1 MLVSYTHRVQFKSS
15 KIKRNISDF
24 LFLFKRFALQTV
36 YATFK
41 RFPVQIVQNMIKNIW
56 NHFSYF
62 ERFSSQNVHYIMN
75 RTIYTPKMF
84 ITSWTEQNK
93 TVHCLQNVFHSDST
107 FIFIFTKQKP
117 QLWISLRDCTGF
129 QSSKQI
135 FVLSIISV
143 SFSFTSY
150 SLRISYWICFW
161 FCVYFWFMLLHFLI
175 EWDYTYFV

>member
-15 KIKRNISDF
+15 KTKRNISDF

-107 FIFIFTKQKP
+107 FIFIFTKQNRNFEYPLGIALVLKAQSKP
-117 QLWISLRDCTGF
+117 LYS
-129 QSSKQI
+129 QS
-135 FVLSIISV
+135 FLCHFHLPHTLS
-143 SFSFTSY
+143 
-150 SLRISYWICFW
+150 
-161 FCVYFWFMLLHFLI
+161 
-175 EWDYTYFV
+175 E

>member
-62 ERFSSQNVHYIMN
+62 ERFASKNVHYIMN

-84 ITSWTEQNK
+84 ITSWTEQNR
-93 TVHCLQNVFHSDST
+93 
-107 FIFIFTKQKP
+107 TKQCIVCRMCFTVI
-117 QLWISLRDCTGF
+117 QHSFSSLRNKNRNFEYPLGIALVF
-129 QSSKQI
+129 KAQSKS
-135 FVLSIISV
+135 L
-143 SFSFTSY
+143 Y
-150 SLRISYWICFW
+150 SQ
-161 FCVYFWFMLLHFLI
+161 
-175 EWDYTYFV
+175 